1 METIGQIL
9 RNARE
14 KRGLSIEDL
23 EESTHIVAK
32 FIRALENEDFAS
44 LPGEIYV
51 KGFIKNLSDKL
62 SLDSQLVLERYNLQ
76 KNGFKFEEDISKGS
90 KYFKPKKKEVKKEE
104 ANPLL
109 NSIETSKVEVK
120 EDKKSLELKA
130 EKETKEAI
138 NKNINN
144 IEESADKVNTA
155 IKNKAKVNKE
165 VGTSSAEAD
174 LLFMDRRELNRLRG
188 RRSIPV
194 IPIIIVVAVLV
205 SITVLF
211 VNRNHILDFFFKSN
225 RKRSDIEIARNIVN
239 SKSKQNVKVGDVIY
253 FKPLGVSATIKF
265 TSIGNVVHLNIN
277 GQDLSFSKNNPIILD
292 LNGNNIND
300 FKISIVD
307 VYDNLATVEMEK
319 LDENQFVNNAYDV
332 SGSNS
337 EEYNMDNSSS
347 LENNTIEPFKVI
359 NGDTY
364 IESNIERSSIRVEIT
379 AKHFV
384 YVRYFI
390 DSDGPATTNL
400 LSGKTIVLEARD
412 VIMLTVGNAGEVVV
426 KVNGKV
432 VNVGANGE
440 TVNKTIKWIKN
451 LNDST
456 KYNLIMSDTK

>member
-1 METIGQIL
+1 MSK
-9 RNARE
+9 NS
-14 KRGLSIEDL
+14 KHFK
-23 EESTHIVAK
+23 HI
-32 FIRALENEDFAS
+32 
-44 LPGEIYV
+44 
-51 KGFIKNLSDKL
+51 
-62 SLDSQLVLERYNLQ
+62 
-76 KNGFKFEEDISKGS
+76 
-90 KYFKPKKKEVKKEE
+90 KKKENKKEE
-104 ANPLL
+104 NNPLL
-109 NSIETSKVEVK
+109 NIIENSEK
-120 EDKKSLELKA
+120 EIKESKKSLELKA

-138 NKNINN
+138 DKNINN
-144 IEESADKVNTA
+144 TEVSADKVNTA

-165 VGTSSAEAD
+165 MGTSSAEAD
-174 LLFMDRRELNRLRG
+174 LLFMDRKELNRLRG
-188 RRSIPV
+188 GRTIPV
-194 IPIIIVVAVLV
+194 IPIIVIVAVLV
-205 SITVLF
+205 SIAVLF
-211 VNRNHILDFFFKSN
+211 VNRNNILDFFFKSN
-225 RKRSDIEIARNIVN
+225 RKRSDVEIARNIVN

-265 TSIGNVVHLNIN
+265 TSIGNVVHLTIN
-277 GQDLSFSKNNPIILD
+277 GQELSFSKNNPIILD

-319 LDENQFVNNAYDV
+319 LEENQFINNAYDV
-332 SGSNS
+332 EVS
-337 EEYNMDNSSS
+337 EEDISNNALLLSNANTYTES
-347 LENNTIEPFKVI
+347 LEVI

-412 VIMLTVGNAGEVVV
+412 VIMLTIGNAGEVVV

-432 VNVGANGE
+432 INVGANGE

>member
-1 METIGQIL
+1 M
-9 RNARE
+9 
-14 KRGLSIEDL
+14 
-23 EESTHIVAK
+23 
-32 FIRALENEDFAS
+32 
-44 LPGEIYV
+44 
-51 KGFIKNLSDKL
+51 
-62 SLDSQLVLERYNLQ
+62 
-76 KNGFKFEEDISKGS
+76 
-90 KYFKPKKKEVKKEE
+90 
-104 ANPLL
+104 
-109 NSIETSKVEVK
+109 
-120 EDKKSLELKA
+120 
-130 EKETKEAI
+130 
-138 NKNINN
+138 
-144 IEESADKVNTA
+144 
-155 IKNKAKVNKE
+155 
-165 VGTSSAEAD
+165 GTSSAEAD
-174 LLFMDRRELNRLRG
+174 LLFMDRKELNRLRG
-188 RRSIPV
+188 GRTIPV
-194 IPIIIVVAVLV
+194 IPIIVIVAVLV
-205 SITVLF
+205 SIAVLF
-211 VNRNHILDFFFKSN
+211 VNRNNILDFFFKSN
-225 RKRSDIEIARNIVN
+225 RKRSDVEIARNIVN

-265 TSIGNVVHLNIN
+265 TSIGNVVHLTIN
-277 GQDLSFSKNNPIILD
+277 GQELSFSKNNPIILD

-319 LDENQFVNNAYDV
+319 LEENQFINNAYDV
-332 SGSNS
+332 EVS
-337 EEYNMDNSSS
+337 EEDISNNALLLSNANTYTES
-347 LENNTIEPFKVI
+347 LEVI

-412 VIMLTVGNAGEVVV
+412 VIMLTIGNAGEVVV

-432 VNVGANGE
+432 INVGANGE